1 MPFKKL
7 ISCLL
12 LLAAIFSCNS
22 RGGGREELI
31 IFHAGSLSVPFKEIV
46 AEYQK
51 ENPGVTIYMESA
63 GSRQCARKITDLD
76 RQCDIMASADYK
88 VIDNLLIPDYADWN
102 IKFAANEMAIVYHEK
117 SRSSDQIN
125 ADNWFKIL
133 MKKDVIFGRSNPDF
147 DPCGYRS
154 VLTIKLAEDLYKQPG
169 LANKMLEK
177 DLNFI
182 RPKEVDLI
190 GLLET
195 DVIDYI
201 FLYRSVAEQH
211 GLKYLLLPDSIN
223 LNNPDLADYY
233 ATVNVDITGKRPGET
248 IRKKG
253 EAMVYG
259 LTIIKNSPNK
269 ENAIKFLTYL
279 LSAEKGMAIMEKN
292 GQQSLVPS
300 PTKTLNT
307 IPIEL
312 KPFVAEDIRETT
324 VQ

>member
-1 MPFKKL
+1 MLLKKL
-7 ISCLL
+7 ISCLVL
-12 LLAAIFSCNS
+12 IAAIFSCNS

>member
-12 LLAAIFSCNS
+12 LIAAIFSCNS

>member
-1 MPFKKL
+1 MLLKKL
-7 ISCLL
+7 ISCLVL
-12 LLAAIFSCNS
+12 IAAIFSCNS
-22 RGGGREELI
+22 RGEEREELI

-76 RQCDIMASADYK
+76 RQCDIMASADYT

-195 DVIDYI
+195 DIIDYI

>member
-12 LLAAIFSCNS
+12 LIAAIFSCNS

-76 RQCDIMASADYK
+76 RQCDIMASADYT